1 MRLKKSRIMNK
12 IWVATTAACLLTVSA
27 MSQTSGSGSAS
38 GNSGTSGQ
46 TNTGTSVSQRGQA
59 DSTAESSGPSNGP
72 LTGAS
77 LLAELAKSID
87 AKKAKSG
94 DEVTAKLTQDL
105 KANGAVVIPKG
116 SKLVGHV
123 TEAQAKTKES
133 AESKLGV
140 VFDKVVLKSG
150 QEVAFTGVIRALSAP
165 AEIPAVSPGG
175 SNMDQNAGSSG
186 RGMGQVAMGGGMS
199 PTTPNTGSTNST
211 IGSTVGTSGN
221 AAGSVGR
228 SAPVATNGISNDS
241 RGVIGMEGVELNNT
255 AQASVF
261 SSANHNIKLDSGAQI
276 VVQVTG
282 SQNIR

>member
-1 MRLKKSRIMNK
+1 MSLKKSRIMNK
-12 IWVATTAACLLTVSA
+12 MWIATTAACLLTVSA
-27 MSQTSGSGSAS
+27 MSQTSASGSAS
-38 GNSGTSGQ
+38 ANSGTSGQ
-46 TNTGTSVSQRGQA
+46 TSTGTSVSQRGQA
-59 DSTAESSGPSNGP
+59 GSTAESSGPSNGS

-105 KANGAVVIPKG
+105 RTNGAVVIPKG

-175 SNMDQNAGSSG
+175 SNMDQNAGSGG

-221 AAGSVGR
+221 AGSVGR
-228 SAPVATNGISNDS
+228 AAPAATNGISNDS

-255 AQASVF
+255 AQSSVF
-261 SSANHNIKLDSGAQI
+261 SSANHNVKLDSGAQI